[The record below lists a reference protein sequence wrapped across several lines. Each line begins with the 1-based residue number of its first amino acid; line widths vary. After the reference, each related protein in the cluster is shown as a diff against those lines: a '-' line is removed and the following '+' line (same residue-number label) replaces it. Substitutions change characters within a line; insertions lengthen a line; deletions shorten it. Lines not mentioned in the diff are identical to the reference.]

1 MKSKN
6 LLSLI
11 AINFKKIACSGI
23 LGLACVVAALP
34 LSKANDVRVNDA
46 NDVNGINWIE
56 SDKWLITSYGNVD
69 EKLYFGRKKK
79 IFNYFNEFLGLYKEE
94 FLFWVMINGSGIG
107 DGVGNDKTK
116 FLCYDYSINDGIT
129 HYLIDY
135 PQGAYNNRIFSW
147 LEDNPSVAVNPPL
160 PQGTKVR
167 FKDLN
172 LPYELDYPWIED
184 LLLSKTF
191 SADDRFF
198 LPAEEKHNKKI
209 DVYVGIVESRGY
221 GWQSLYIEDATLL
234 IEQPSH
240 DLNKDGF
247 IDFLD
252 FQALTD
258 NWLKEDKTQY
268 NIGDLNYD
276 NKIDFTDYALLANKL
291 RK

>member
-6 LLSLI
+6 LLNKI
-11 AINFKKIACSGI
+11 ADNIKTNLKKIACSSI
-23 LGLACVVAALP
+23 LGLACIAGTLHADTNI
-34 LSKANDVRVNDA
+34 NDSND
-46 NDVNGINWIE
+46 INWIE
-56 SDKWLITSYGNVD
+56 SDKWLITSYGNAN
-69 EKLYFGRKKK
+69 EALYSGKKTG
-79 IFNYFNEFLGLYKEE
+79 IFNRFDEFLGLYRED

-107 DGVGNDKTK
+107 DGIGNNKTQ
-116 FLCYDYSINDGIT
+116 FLCYDYYINDGIT
-129 HYLIDY
+129 HYLIDH
-135 PQGAYNNRIFSW
+135 PQGAYSNRIFSW

-172 LPYELDYPWIED
+172 LEGELDYPWIED

-191 SADDRFF
+191 YSDDKFF
-198 LPAEEKHNKKI
+198 LPEEEKHKKKI
-209 DVYVGIVESRGY
+209 DVYVGIMQTPGY
-221 GWQSLYIEDATLL
+221 GWQSLYIQDAKLL
-234 IEQPSH
+234 IEQPSS
-240 DLNKDGF
+240 DLNKDNF

-268 NIGDLNYD
+268 NMGDLNYD
-276 NKIDFTDYALLANKL
+276 NKVDFVDYALFVEGLKK